1 MKPGALAPDKV
12 NHVWGLMATLLW
24 GLLVMAC
31 FFLTQLVVMQIYIT
45 VVHGDVTAGAGQ
57 QLVRHLEND
66 GVLLSF
72 STIATFIVCGLLLLG
87 IVALKKGASPR
98 SYLALNPVS
107 GPTLRN
113 WLILVF
119 VLILLSDA
127 ITVMLN
133 RPLVPEFVSNL
144 YLTTKP
150 IWLLWLAFIIAAPL
164 FEELF
169 FRGFLFTG
177 LASSTLR
184 PTGAIVLTA
193 VAWSL
198 VHFQYDWYGIITV
211 FVLGLVFGYA
221 RFTSGSVLLTVAL
234 HSFVNFVATVE
245 AALFVD

>member
-1 MKPGALAPDKV
+1 
-12 NHVWGLMATLLW
+12 
-24 GLLVMAC
+24 
-31 FFLTQLVVMQIYIT
+31 MQIYIT

-57 QLVRHLEND
+57 QLVRQLEND
-66 GVLLSF
+66 GVLLSV
-72 STIATFIVCGLLLLG
+72 STIATFIVCSLLVMG
-87 IVALKKGASPR
+87 IVTLKKGASPR
-98 SYLALNPVS
+98 SYLALNPVTGS
-107 GPTLRN
+107 TLRN
-113 WLILVF
+113 WIILVF

-127 ITVMLN
+127 ITFLLDKPV
-133 RPLVPEFVSNL
+133 VPDFVSNL
-144 YLTTKP
+144 YVSTEP
-150 IWLLWLAFIIAAPL
+150 AWLLWLAFIIAAPL

-193 VAWSL
+193 AAWSL

-211 FVLGLVFGYA
+211 FVLGLVLGYA

-245 AALFVD
+245 AVLFVD